1 MREEGGGE
9 GDELKV
15 KFPNKKNSMKGIIMN
30 D

>member
-15 KFPNKKNSMKGIIMN
+15 KFPKQEELDEGNNYE
-30 D
+30 